1 MALVGDKWTVLV
13 VVILAGGPKRF
24 NELKRLV
31 AGITQRMLT
40 VTLRSLERDGL
51 VSRTVYP
58 TVPPSVE
65 YRLTELGTTLIE
77 PVTALATWAIRSKE
91 AIDRARKEFDTR
103 KAPVHESK

>member
-1 MALVGDKWTVLV
+1 MTRVGDKWSVLV
-13 VVILAGGPKRF
+13 VVTLGSGPKRF

-51 VSRTVYP
+51 VSRKVYP

-65 YRLTELGTTLIE
+65 YRLTGLGKTLLK
-77 PVTALATWAIRSKE
+77 PVTALASWAIQHKQ
-91 AIDRARKEFDTR
+91 AIDQAREEFDAR
-103 KAPVHESK
+103 VKG

>member
-1 MALVGDKWTVLV
+1 MGDKWSVLV
-13 VVILAGGPKRF
+13 VVILGSGPKRF

-31 AGITQRMLT
+31 ARITQRMLT
-40 VTLRSLERDGL
+40 VTLRGLERNGL

-77 PVTALATWAIRSKE
+77 PVTALATWAIRSKD
-91 AIDRARKEFDTR
+91 AIGLARKEFDAR
-103 KAPVHESK
+103 KAAVHESK